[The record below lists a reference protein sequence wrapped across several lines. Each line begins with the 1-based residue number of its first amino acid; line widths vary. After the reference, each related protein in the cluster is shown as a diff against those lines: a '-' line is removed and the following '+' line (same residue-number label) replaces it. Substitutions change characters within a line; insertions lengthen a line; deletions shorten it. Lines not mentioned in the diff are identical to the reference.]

1 MLHIRIKAITPQK
14 VLIDGS
20 LLQILLDKVRER
32 EAVQVVEETS
42 DLPIEGLMK
51 LAEQGEALDFLNDE
65 REDVYTVDDLK
76 VRYP

>member
-1 MLHIRIKAITPQK
+1 MLHIRIKDITPQK
-14 VLIDGS
+14 VLIDRS